1 MRRWESNQTKK
12 KEAMVA
18 RARARDAKRHER
30 REQTAVDRS
39 RKLAASLSESNATNE
54 ALRSMV
60 REITQKHVAALAALG
75 VAEEKAETALL
86 SAQKLKPARAF
97 SEDEEPEPEPESPEP
112 TTPQLRFA
120 KARSDARDDLHA
132 ARVAAEAAR
141 ATRNADREALAAA
154 RKKLWALVGV
164 LADAD
169 AELEAS
175 QRNPDGASRCLSFYG
190 VDEARRWRTSS
201 SGRATLTTPR
211 AGLGVDELTKRV
223 DEARAASADAD
234 EKLAAADTEDDNQSL
249 VDACRDARRALDE
262 SVAALDA
269 AVRVARTGKAGEDA
283 TPRRLEREPAKAY
296 RVRVG
301 CGVPLTRL
309 RGSRRWRKG
318 ASIRTVPR
326 RSGELWRPRRPPRR
340 RAARARARRPWPSG
354 GPRPRRR
361 RSSSAWTPST
371 TSAAGR
377 RRAHRRRRRSRHR
390 A

>member
-12 KEAMVA
+12 KAAMVA

-39 RKLAASLSESNATNE
+39 RRLSQSLHESNATNE

-60 REITQKHVAALAALG
+60 REITQKHVAALARLG
-75 VAEEKAETALL
+75 EAEEKAATALL

-97 SEDEEPEPEPESPEP
+97 SEESETEPEPSEPEP

-175 QRNPDGASRCLSFYG
+175 QRNPDG
-190 VDEARRWRTSS
+190 
-201 SGRATLTTPR
+201 
-211 AGLGVDELTKRV
+211 LGVDELTKRV

-234 EKLAAADTEDDNQSL
+234 EKLAAADTEDDNQYL
-249 VDACRDARRALDE
+249 VDACCKF
-262 SVAALDA
+262 VH
-269 AVRVARTGKAGEDA
+269 T
-283 TPRRLEREPAKAY
+283 
-296 RVRVG
+296 
-301 CGVPLTRL
+301 
-309 RGSRRWRKG
+309 
-318 ASIRTVPR
+318 
-326 RSGELWRPRRPPRR
+326 
-340 RAARARARRPWPSG
+340 
-354 GPRPRRR
+354 
-361 RSSSAWTPST
+361 
-371 TSAAGR
+371 
-377 RRAHRRRRRSRHR
+377 
-390 A
+390 

>member
-1 MRRWESNQTKK
+1 MRRWETKQTKK

-190 VDEARRWRTSS
+190 VDEAVDGDSP
-201 SGRATLTTPR
+201 TLTTPR
-211 AGLGVDELTKRV
+211 AGLGVQNASTRHARRRPTPTRSWRPLIRKTTTR
-223 DEARAASADAD
+223 ASSTRAATRAGPWMKVSRRSTRRCA
-234 EKLAAADTEDDNQSL
+234 S
-249 VDACRDARRALDE
+249 RGRARP
-262 SVAALDA
+262 
-269 AVRVARTGKAGEDA
+269 ART
-283 TPRRLEREPAKAY
+283 RRRGAWSGSLLK
-296 RVRVG
+296 
-301 CGVPLTRL
+301 LT
-309 RGSRRWRKG
+309 
-318 ASIRTVPR
+318 ACA
-326 RSGELWRPRRPPRR
+326 SGERWRPRRRPRR

-354 GPRPRRR
+354 APRPRRR

-377 RRAHRRRRRSRHR
+377 RRARRRRRRSQHR

>member
-60 REITQKHVAALAALG
+60 REITQKHVAALARLG
-75 VAEEKAETALL
+75 EAEEKAETALL

-201 SGRATLTTPR
+201 PTLTTPR

-234 EKLAAADTEDDNQSL
+234 EKLAAADTEGDNQSL

-318 ASIRTVPR
+318 ASIRTAPR
-326 RSGELWRPRRPPRR
+326 RSGARWRPRRRPRR

-377 RRAHRRRRRSRHR
+377 RRARRRRRRSQHR
-390 A
+390 V

>member
-12 KEAMVA
+12 KAEMVA

-60 REITQKHVAALAALG
+60 REITQKHVAALARLG
-75 VAEEKAETALL
+75 EAEEKAETALL

-201 SGRATLTTPR
+201 PTLTTPR

-234 EKLAAADTEDDNQSL
+234 EKLAAADTEGDNQSL

-301 CGVPLTRL
+301 CGVPFAIL
-309 RGSRRWRKG
+309 RGSRRWR
-318 ASIRTVPR
+318 
-326 RSGELWRPRRPPRR
+326 SG
-340 RAARARARRPWPSG
+340 AARR
-354 GPRPRRR
+354 
-361 RSSSAWTPST
+361 
-371 TSAAGR
+371 
-377 RRAHRRRRRSRHR
+377 
-390 A
+390 

>member
-1 MRRWESNQTKK
+1 
-12 KEAMVA
+12 
-18 RARARDAKRHER
+18 
-30 REQTAVDRS
+30 
-39 RKLAASLSESNATNE
+39 
-54 ALRSMV
+54 MV

-201 SGRATLTTPR
+201 PTLTTPR

-301 CGVPLTRL
+301 RRLGGRGGGRGAAAVLRARGRVGHGRAADRGGGGGARAVLGRL
-309 RGSRRWRKG
+309 RRPRPLDDG
-318 ASIRTVPR
+318 ARAAAVAEANTAYEDAAAAAAS
-326 RSGELWRPRRPPRR
+326 RSGVFSATAAPRAEAP
-340 RAARARARRPWPSG
+340 G
-354 GPRPRRR
+354 
-361 RSSSAWTPST
+361 T
-371 TSAAGR
+371 
-377 RRAHRRRRRSRHR
+377 RSRGGAIR
-390 A
+390 RGGGRI

>member
-1 MRRWESNQTKK
+1 MRRWETKQTKK

-39 RKLAASLSESNATNE
+39 RRLSQSLHESNATNE

-60 REITQKHVAALAALG
+60 REITQKHVAALARLG
-75 VAEEKAETALL
+75 EAEEKAETALL

-175 QRNPDGASRCLSFYG
+175 QRNPDGAYRCL
-190 VDEARRWRTSS
+190 V
-201 SGRATLTTPR
+201 
-211 AGLGVDELTKRV
+211 
-223 DEARAASADAD
+223 
-234 EKLAAADTEDDNQSL
+234 
-249 VDACRDARRALDE
+249 
-262 SVAALDA
+262 
-269 AVRVARTGKAGEDA
+269 
-283 TPRRLEREPAKAY
+283 
-296 RVRVG
+296 
-301 CGVPLTRL
+301 L
-309 RGSRRWRKG
+309 RC
-318 ASIRTVPR
+318 
-326 RSGELWRPRRPPRR
+326 
-340 RAARARARRPWPSG
+340 
-354 GPRPRRR
+354 
-361 RSSSAWTPST
+361 
-371 TSAAGR
+371 
-377 RRAHRRRRRSRHR
+377 
-390 A
+390 